1 MNYRVRLEVFEGPL
15 DLLLYLVEEAQ
26 LDIHEVSLARV
37 TDQFLEY
44 LAATHDVEQAS
55 RFLVVAAQLMAIKA
69 RSLLPL
75 PQAPS
80 PREEEDP
87 GPGLARRLAEYR
99 QVRRQADLLA
109 ELWVRESLLYS
120 APDRTEG
127 AVQAPPVRGTAA
139 ALARAMAWVLGRAE
153 VAVSVPQVPVSV
165 SERLAA
171 LRDALERRGRLV
183 FQEVMGRGRDCV
195 VGSFLA
201 LLELWRTGEVEVHQ
215 EEPFGAIQ
223 VWREEGA

>member
-26 LDIHEVSLARV
+26 LDIHEVSLVRV

-109 ELWVRESLLYS
+109 TLWARESFLYP

-153 VAVSVPQVPVSV
+153 VAVSVPQVPISV
-165 SERLAA
+165 TERLAA
-171 LRDALERRGRLV
+171 LRDALEGRGRFV
-183 FQEVMGRGRDCV
+183 FQEVMGRGRGCV

-201 LLELWRTGEVEVHQ
+201 LLELWRTGEAEVRQ